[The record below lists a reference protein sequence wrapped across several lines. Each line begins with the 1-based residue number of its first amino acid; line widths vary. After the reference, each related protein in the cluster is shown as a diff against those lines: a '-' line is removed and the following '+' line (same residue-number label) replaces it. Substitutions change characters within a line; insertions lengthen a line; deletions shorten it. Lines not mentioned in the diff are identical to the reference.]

1 MNINKYT
8 LNNLFFNGNMNS
20 SPKEFFISLLKAGLW
35 TDAESVDLG
44 VQGFPESVDWEKVY
58 QFAEEQSVVGLVL
71 AGIEHSNV
79 KPPQEFLL
87 QWIGEVQILEQQN
100 KAMNQFIVELIE
112 KLREADIYT
121 LLVKGQG
128 IAQCYEKSLWRASGD
143 VDLFLSE
150 DNYRKAKDFLLPLAS
165 SVDEERPFTMHLAMN
180 IDNWEVELHGTL
192 RSVLWGAVD
201 DVLDEIKEEV
211 FYRGAASSWMNNQTQ
226 IFLLGPNENVA
237 YVFTHILQHFFRGGI
252 GLRQICDWCRLL
264 WTYKELLD
272 YELLESRIRKMGV
285 MNEWKAFAALAV
297 NSLGMPIEA
306 MPLFNENDK
315 QNLNL
320 HKKARRIMEFLLETG
335 NFGHNRD
342 ISYQSEYPAFTRKLI
357 TFMRQAKD
365 SWQIMRI
372 FPLDALKS
380 LYSFW
385 KSGIKA
391 AVNGK

>member
-1 MNINKYT
+1 MSSQ
-8 LNNLFFNGNMNS
+8 NNQELFLAL
-20 SPKEFFISLLKAGLW
+20 IRAGLW
-35 TDAESVDLG
+35 ETVARLSLTE
-44 VQGFPESVDWEKVY
+44 EVDWEEVY
-58 QFAEEQSVVGLVL
+58 RLASEQSVLGLVL
-71 AGIEHSNV
+71 TGIEHSNV
-79 KPPQEFLL
+79 KPPQELLL

-100 KAMNQFIVELIE
+100 KSMNQFIAELIE
-112 KLREADIYT
+112 KLRNADIYT

-128 IAQCYEKSLWRASGD
+128 IAQCYERPLWRACGD

-150 DNYRKAKDFLLPLAS
+150 SNYEKAKVLLKPLALNI
-165 SVDEERPFTMHLAMN
+165 DEERPATKHIAMS
-180 IDNWEVELHGTL
+180 IRETFGTSEQGRADSWEVELHGTL
-192 RSVLWGAVD
+192 RSELWGAVD

-226 IFLLGPNENVA
+226 IFILGPNENVA